1 MKVRSYQ
8 RRNGKKIITVK
19 SYIRKCKLDISKC
32 NCSSSK
38 SCFEKLFAQRVHVAP
53 MTQIDYW
60 MQLDLEDIEEM
71 EKNLDEL
78 DRLFEQSI
86 QLRHEDEMLNE
97 LEAMKSA
104 ELAKEH
110 AELMEIAEHI
120 TDDFTEHESFVQA
133 TISHLEEQFTDN
145 ALFEEGM
152 KAIIADELEWD
163 EIDFENIK
171 L

>member
-1 MKVRSYQ
+1 MKVRSHK
-8 RRNGKKIITVK
+8 RRNGKQIITVK

-38 SCFEKLFAQRVHVAP
+38 SCFEKLFAKKVHVVTP
-53 MTQIDYW
+53 MTQIDYF
-60 MQLDLEDIEEM
+60 MQLELEDIEEM

-97 LEAMKSA
+97 LEAMES
-104 ELAKEH
+104 AKEH

-120 TDDFTEHESFVQA
+120 TDDFTEDELFVQA
-133 TISHLEEQFTDN
+133 TIAHLEERTFTDN